1 MAFGPLD
8 SPQGG
13 AMAFGP
19 LDSPTAVMRGDAITG
34 FNAAFFNFYFILSTL
49 KRLFI
54 PFIHCNYSHNVF
66 VACFVQVVP
75 MFFFFNLRQII

>member
-1 MAFGPLD
+1 MAFGPLY

-34 FNAAFFNFYFILSTL
+34 FNAAFLIFILFSQLLNDSSFHSFTVI
-49 KRLFI
+49 I
-54 PFIHCNYSHNVF
+54 PIMC
-66 VACFVQVVP
+66 
-75 MFFFFNLRQII
+75 L